1 MAIRFEPVMNQRRC
15 VENVVVDSGTDA
27 MCSYAAACGALT
39 LPPSSQ
45 NVRPGCVL
53 LSVEYTP
60 HETRTH
66 SKKKEGLSIWTF
78 KGKRVYRE

>member
-39 LPPSSQ
+39 SFLAKRQ
-45 NVRPGCVL
+45 AGVRASLRRVHTSRNPNTL
-53 LSVEYTP
+53 
-60 HETRTH
+60 
-66 SKKKEGLSIWTF
+66 KE
-78 KGKRVYRE
+78 KGKAVNMDIQGETSISRIS